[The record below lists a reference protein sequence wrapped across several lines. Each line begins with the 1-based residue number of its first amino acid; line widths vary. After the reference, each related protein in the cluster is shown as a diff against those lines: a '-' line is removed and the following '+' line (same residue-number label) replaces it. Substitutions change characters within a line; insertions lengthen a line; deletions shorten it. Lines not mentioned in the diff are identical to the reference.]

1 MKIVYQKAT
10 KIIADYVFEGKTPEA
25 QVLQNVINSELGG
38 SVEDY
43 VIVDAP
49 PLEDG
54 KKYIINDDGT
64 VGQEVPAIN
73 SRLEELKAKIVD
85 DTATLRELREYTRL
99 TL

>member
-1 MKIVYQKAT
+1 MSDINV
-10 KIIADYVFEGKTPEA
+10 EGDLE